1 MILSYMD
8 SDINTIRYQ
17 QWESYLS
24 ETFGIFFCEMDR
36 DIKILTERNPTT
48 LREIIIFY
56 KPTLFI
62 IKSLKVFSHLSPT
75 VISELIIF
83 LLKNKIPFQSD
94 EENIYFD
101 DKDMMIVYPTVFESL
116 RNK

>member
-1 MILSYMD
+1 MD
-8 SDINTIRYQ
+8 SDRNTIRYQ

-62 IKSLKVFSHLSPT
+62 VKSLKVFSHLSPT

-94 EENIYFD
+94 EEFIYFD
-101 DKDMMIVYPTVFESL
+101 EDNILNVYSKVFETFQ
-116 RNK
+116 

>member
-1 MILSYMD
+1 MD
-8 SDINTIRYQ
+8 SDRNTIRYQ

-62 IKSLKVFSHLSPT
+62 VKSLKVFSHLSPT

-94 EENIYFD
+94 EEFIYFD
-101 DKDMMIVYPTVFESL
+101 EDNILTVYPKVFETFQ
-116 RNK
+116 